1 MGATKHYTLLAYD
14 QNCLDE
20 VTIRVQGQLP
30 PGAVMSA
37 QTKGSSPVQVC
48 RKYLCAPPCVRACF
62 RDPAGGCALA
72 WFCVCAHARD
82 RVIREVMQARVR
94 VWIIAYIETR
104 CNAVCTP
111 PKNAPTTTVHPGVGD
126 AGGGQDDG
134 VAGAAKLRRQR
145 DGDLLQRQ

>member
-72 WFCVCAHARD
+72 WFCVCAHALSL
-82 RVIREVMQARVR
+82 IH
-94 VWIIAYIETR
+94 I
-104 CNAVCTP
+104 
-111 PKNAPTTTVHPGVGD
+111 
-126 AGGGQDDG
+126 
-134 VAGAAKLRRQR
+134 
-145 DGDLLQRQ
+145 

>member
-82 RVIREVMQARVR
+82 RVIREVKQARVR
-94 VWIIAYIETR
+94 VWIIAYIKTR

-111 PKNAPTTTVHPGVGD
+111 PKNAHHNSAPGRRRRRRWSGRWS
-126 AGGGQDDG
+126 GW
-134 VAGAAKLRRQR
+134 RRQTTAAT
-145 DGDLLQRQ
+145 